1 LTTVADV
8 LAQIRKAKST
18 AKVTMKTPVTSLRI
32 GAATTVLG
40 RLSLVQG
47 DLVNAGVVEHLE
59 LVTGHEDFVE
69 IVLGEPPA
77 KKA

>member
-1 LTTVADV
+1 
-8 LAQIRKAKST
+8 
-18 AKVTMKTPVTSLRI
+18 
-32 GAATTVLG
+32 
-40 RLSLVQG
+40 
-47 DLVNAGVVEHLE
+47 VVEKLE